1 MICGG
6 GLTRETIIRT
16 LVDALEPLEYVHA
29 FWEAGAIAFNRVDEW
44 SDIDLYLVADD
55 DKVEACFG
63 VFEDALKSLS
73 PLKLK
78 YEVQHPP
85 ESGLFQ
91 AFYRLEDVNEYLV
104 IDLAVFKLSS
114 PDKFLEP
121 DIHGSAAFYFNKS
134 DKVKPPH
141 LDRSAFADKLQK
153 RLERLKARF
162 DMFNVFVQKEINRG
176 NYLEALDFYR
186 VVTLAS
192 LVEVLRIRHH
202 PVHHDFRM
210 RYIHYEVP
218 SEIVERLEHL
228 PFVEN
233 KEDLHE
239 KYRRATRWFRKTL
252 AEIDQK
258 EIERRLGTL

>member
-228 PFVEN
+228 HFVEN